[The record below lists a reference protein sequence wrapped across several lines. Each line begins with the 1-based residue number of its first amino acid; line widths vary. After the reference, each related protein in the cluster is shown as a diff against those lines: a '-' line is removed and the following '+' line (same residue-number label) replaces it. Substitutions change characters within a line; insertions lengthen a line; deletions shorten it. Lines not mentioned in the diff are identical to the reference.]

1 MSAWVRSV
9 SKPWRVTLALVAA
22 GPVMAVVIGAQR
34 YFVGRLRGDSVDWVD
49 FLSSHASFWIAWAIV
64 GRLVV
69 PIVLR
74 LIAGSQRRVAK
85 AAMLIGLCVVV
96 VTLQPALDILQRMT
110 VLPPRIDAPLLD
122 TFTFFQFAPLPHNVL
137 VFGRDRGP
145 HVRDVVLRALSRS

>member
-1 MSAWVRSV
+1 
-9 SKPWRVTLALVAA
+9 
-22 GPVMAVVIGAQR
+22 MAVVIGAQR
-34 YFVGRLRGDSVDWVD
+34 YFVGRLRGDSVEWVD
-49 FLSSHASFWIAWAIV
+49 FLSSHASFWIAWAMV

-110 VLPPRIDAPLLD
+110 VLPPRIDAPLID